1 MSVPWV
7 SVLVKNVH
15 CRRCCR
21 RRADMLMSDTLY

>member
-15 CRRCCR
+15 CRRCYR
-21 RRADMLMSDTLY
+21 YRAGIEFYL